1 MFSQILKFRTWD
13 SLNGCFSDSL
23 LIQYQCNVSNMANR
37 WRTSRNTHQ
46 TVRAP
51 QNKVLVSFLFFFLV
65 QLVQYI
71 HKNHS
76 SNSNPRRKQ
85 HKKYFTNKLFNFPHG
100 YSRLIQ
106 NFQTSWRHHIGFQ
119 NVFVPNF
126 QVPPSCR
133 TDGRWTYYTIFFFC
147 GLLLPTKQY
156 VHTNILNTII
166 PKWRFIAIPLIF
178 YTSYIF

>member
-76 SNSNPRRKQ
+76 SNSNPRRKNTKNTSQ
-85 HKKYFTNKLFNFPHG
+85 INYSIFHTAIQGWFKIFRLHG
-100 YSRLIQ
+100 ATILDFKTSLSRTSKSLQAAEQMDDELIIPFFFSVAYYCQ
-106 NFQTSWRHHIGFQ
+106 LSSMFIPTYWTQSFQ
-119 NVFVPNF
+119 NGV
-126 QVPPSCR
+126 S
-133 TDGRWTYYTIFFFC
+133 
-147 GLLLPTKQY
+147 
-156 VHTNILNTII
+156 
-166 PKWRFIAIPLIF
+166 
-178 YTSYIF
+178 